1 MLRLDQFLK
10 LARVIKRRSV
20 AKELCDSGAV
30 KVNGQKAKPSR
41 EVKPGE
47 IIEIDTLT
55 RYLKAEVLKV
65 PSSKNVSKKEARE
78 LLLVIED
85 RKKDIRD
92 IIDLI

>member
-10 LARVIKRRSV
+10 LARVVKRRSI

-30 KVNGQKAKPSR
+30 KVNGQRAKPSR
-41 EVKPGE
+41 NVNVGDIVEV
-47 IIEIDTLT
+47 DTLT
-55 RYLKAEVLKV
+55 RYVKVEVLEV
-65 PSSKNVSKKEARE
+65 PVSKSVSKREAKG
-78 LLLVIED
+78 LVRFIED

>member
-10 LARVIKRRSV
+10 LARIVKRRSV

-30 KVNGQKAKPSR
+30 RLNGSPVKPSK
-41 EVKPGE
+41 EVKEGD

-55 RYLKAEVLKV
+55 RFLKVKVVKV
-65 PSSKNVSKKEARE
+65 PSNKNVSKKEARE
-78 LLLVIED
+78 LCQVIED